1 MEDVYNEF
9 NKLAN
14 KLGINEFQSRRVWK
28 KNVFKEGVQNCTEYL
43 EILYPAIYPAI
54 DSNYTGFAIDKILE
68 TTISPLQLLLLER
81 NIKGPCWLDIK
92 YPIKDPSDT
101 IWCKVKVCF

>member
-9 NKLAN
+9 KELAN
-14 KLGINEFQSRRVWK
+14 KLGITKFQSRRVWK
-28 KNVFKEGVQNCTEYL
+28 KYVFKEDVQNCTEYL

-54 DSNYTGFAIDKILE
+54 DSNYTGFAIDKILQ

-81 NIKGPCWLDIK
+81 NIQGPCWLDIK
-92 YPIKDPSDT
+92 YPIKDPSDN